1 MIVAGFKGG
10 SKPNL
15 LQQETQSLACVLR
28 ILFKMAGDESR
39 RNAWGAIQARLIA
52 VCKEALEYFLC
63 LQSEAHREAWTCIL
77 LLVLTRILKMPDD
90 RVCTVSYTHLNVM
103 CRKD

>member
-1 MIVAGFKGG
+1 MFLIVTGFKGS

-90 RVCTVSYTHLNVM
+90 RVCNYYV
-103 CRKD
+103 CC